1 MSKNNYQTEVSKRF
15 TIYNSLFLDLPFS
28 DIHRTGTL
36 LPILSS
42 KCQEG
47 FEKDKTP
54 KEIIRGFFNEMMANN
69 SEEERHDL
77 LFKMVQYVERQ
88 VVLFDSI
95 EDAAFERIHDIKGRF
110 NITSSQ
116 IVCKHYPYATICFLY
131 RHVIGN
137 PKRLK
142 TSI

>member
-1 MSKNNYQTEVSKRF
+1 MFQVYDTQVAKRF

-54 KEIIRGFFNEMMANN
+54 KEIIRGFFNEMMANSLTTPSYIAL
-69 SEEERHDL
+69 SENLNETNN
-77 LFKMVQYVERQ
+77 
-88 VVLFDSI
+88 VLILNAISS
-95 EDAAFERIHDIKGRF
+95 RGR
-110 NITSSQ
+110 T
-116 IVCKHYPYATICFLY
+116 
-131 RHVIGN
+131 
-137 PKRLK
+137 
-142 TSI
+142 